1 MQLLS
6 NLSSACI
13 REPGV
18 QYISAKYTVEAAVRV
33 IATPTRRNREGG
45 REGERKSERE
55 REKSM
60 ESNREWRRES
70 ESSA

>member
-33 IATPTRRNREGG
+33 IATPTRRNREGAMEGG
-45 REGERKSERE
+45 RKAWRAIESEGERGR
-55 REKSM
+55 
-60 ESNREWRRES
+60 
-70 ESSA
+70 ALLDG